1 MSGYYKL
8 ISKSDDVAVVSLAGW
23 DCNGV
28 VLHRKRIE
36 EMRKEVEAIQEHVRG
51 EGHQLAQVLWEELGA
66 LSLLA
71 EASTSSSIE
80 NPASSI
86 AHEQDPL

>member
-1 MSGYYKL
+1 MNGYYKL

-51 EGHQLAQVLWEELGA
+51 EGHRLAHVLWENLGA
-66 LSLLA
+66 LISLA
-71 EASTSSSIE
+71 EASTPSSIQK
-80 NPASSI
+80 PASSI
-86 AHEQDPL
+86 AP